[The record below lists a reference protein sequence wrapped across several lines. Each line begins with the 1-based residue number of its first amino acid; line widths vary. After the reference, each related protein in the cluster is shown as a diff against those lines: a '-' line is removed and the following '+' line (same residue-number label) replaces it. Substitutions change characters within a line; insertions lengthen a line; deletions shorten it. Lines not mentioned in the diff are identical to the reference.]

1 MQRFNILLFFLVAC
15 LATAMLAQAPATAP
29 KPDPELKTG
38 VIAVKGDKLQYV
50 AEGTGVPCIVV
61 GPSLINRRLFA
72 KELREHLHLIFLD
85 MRNSVPSDDSFDINQ
100 ITLDTYA
107 SDIEQARTTLKLGTV
122 VVTGHSIFGDLAL
135 EYARRYPQHVS
146 HVVVIASPPVGMVE
160 LGKSSQAFWDNDAS
174 EERKQV
180 LKTNWE
186 KAGGAETIST
196 LPPGQAFIKTY
207 VTNGPKYW
215 YEPTY
220 DATWI
225 WAGMDPNAKMITHL
239 FDLFENYD
247 LAQGPGPI
255 KTPVFLALG
264 RYDYV
269 VPYTAWAGQRGK
281 LPNLSYNLFEKSG
294 HAPQLEEPAL
304 FDQKL
309 LKWLAVGTP

>member
-1 MQRFNILLFFLVAC
+1 LNRDG
-15 LATAMLAQAPATAP
+15 LAKVSEGMNSQ
-29 KPDPELKTG
+29 TG
-38 VIAVKGDKLQYV
+38 VIAVKSAKLQYV
-50 AEGTGVPCIVV
+50 AEGTGVQCIVV
-61 GPSLINRRLFA
+61 GSSIMYPRLFA

-85 MRNSVPSDDSFDINQ
+85 MPHFVPSDDSFDINQ
-100 ITLDTYA
+100 VTLDAYA

-122 VVTGHSIFGDLAL
+122 VVMGHSIHGDLAL

-146 HVVVIASPPVGMVE
+146 HVVVIASPPVGVVE

-186 KAGGAETIST
+186 KAGDTETVGKLS
-196 LPPGQAFIKTY
+196 PGQAFIKTY

-225 WAGMDPNAKMITHL
+225 WAGMDPSAKMTTHL
-239 FDLFENYD
+239 FDLFKNYD
-247 LAQGPGPI
+247 LAQGPGQL
-255 KTPVFLALG
+255 KAPVFLALG

-269 VPYTAWAGQRGK
+269 VPYTAWDGQKGK

-294 HAPQLEEPAL
+294 HTPQLEEPAL

-309 LKWLAVGTP
+309 LKWLAVGRP